1 MKLAIFVLSIF
12 ALACAVLGEETVPKP
27 HPEPTPE
34 STSKPTPKPTLK
46 PTSKPTAKPTQPDQ
60 SYSELADESIKQLQ
74 KLVDYLEK
82 NKDISCRF
90 GKLVTA
96 KHLIWKLKKF
106 S

>member
-12 ALACAVLGEETVPKP
+12 ALACAVLGEET
-27 HPEPTPE
+27 EPTPE